1 MGLYF
6 NIALFLPF
14 NNFEGN
20 LIFVKGYVIDVK
32 NEVNESENKSKEY
45 SIRVNA
51 FDSFKLFKSIKL
63 KVYTKEKLSLGDE
76 VIVRGAFTQG
86 DVRRNYKTQTTVYR
100 NHNNARSLETCYKHW
115 CRWLCL

>member
-45 SIRVNA
+45 SIRVNV
-51 FDSFKLFKSIKL
+51 FDCFKLLKSIKL

-86 DVRRNYKTQTTVYR
+86 DVRRNYKGFDYR
-100 NHNNARSLETCYKHW
+100 NYLRQNGIYGIINVQDDC
-115 CRWLCL
+115 